1 MKDIYSLSLADITP
15 SSIVNDPQINSLI
28 NALDPELQALSQDS
42 LEPLILA
49 RIDELPE
56 PVLDLLA
63 WQLHADFY
71 DLAGNLSMKRKAV
84 KGSILWHMHK
94 GTEWAIHEAL
104 RQIDISAQFVPWW
117 EDNSQPYTFKLKA
130 IVTGD
135 FYRTIG
141 RDTLQKNIRRA
152 VNESKAARSHLA
164 GLETYIKFTEQSP
177 LSAGIIPVLSGGRTI
192 SLAKPETPGLTA
204 LFTAQAAGVQGHYR
218 VLLPHEDNVRTQ
230 IYTAPV
236 SIENRDVNLGVDLDT
251 MQELLQLFERRILSR
266 IDNYELSMKALID
279 MNHIETNH
287 KLEEIKDMLRWQGD
301 DEQI

>member
-15 SSIVNDPQINSLI
+15 SSIAHDPQVSSLI
-28 NALDPELQALSQDS
+28 SALDPQLQSLSRDS

-56 PVLDLLA
+56 NVLDLLA

-71 DLAGNLSMKRKAV
+71 DLAGTLSMKREAV

-94 GTEWAIHEAL
+94 GTQWAILEAL

-130 IVTGD
+130 IVSGD

-152 VNESKAARSHLA
+152 VSESKAARSYLA
-164 GLETYIKFTEQSP
+164 GLETYIKFTEESP
-177 LSAGIIPVLSGGRTI
+177 LCAGVIPVLGGERTL
-192 SLAKPETPGLTA
+192 SLAHPEGAGSTH
-204 LFTAQAAGVQGHYR
+204 LFTGQVTGLQGQVR
-218 VLLPHEDNVRTQ
+218 VLLPHEQGITSGV
-230 IYTAPV
+230 YLAPI
-236 SIENRDVNLGVDLDT
+236 SIENRDINLGVELGE
-251 MQELLQLFERRILSR
+251 MQELLRLFEKRILAR
-266 IDNYELSMKALID
+266 IDDYELNMKALID
-279 MNHIETNH
+279 MNHSETNA
-287 KLEEIKDMLRWQGD
+287 KLEEIKDMLRWKGD
-301 DEQI
+301 DEEL